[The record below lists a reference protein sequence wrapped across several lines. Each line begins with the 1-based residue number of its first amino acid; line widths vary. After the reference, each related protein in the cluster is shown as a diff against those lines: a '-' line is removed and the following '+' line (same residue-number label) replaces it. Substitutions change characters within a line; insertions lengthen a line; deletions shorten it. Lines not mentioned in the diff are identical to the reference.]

1 MSPPCGS
8 RDLLSAAPAVCIT
21 LARRR
26 DLSERA
32 YGRRKEEVETRT
44 RKEGQEGA
52 DGEAAAT
59 VAATDESTDSSA
71 ASDESTDSSAA
82 SDESTDSSAAS
93 RVDTLTAEP
102 ARRGALTEMVPVRFD
117 TQMLADVRARAA
129 SDHRSVSSWIRHA
142 VDLELRTRSLITTN
156 QRHRLEILNRR

>member
-1 MSPPCGS
+1 MAGGKKKSKH
-8 RDLLSAAPAVCIT
+8 
-21 LARRR
+21 
-26 DLSERA
+26 ERA
-32 YGRRKEEVETRT
+32 KRDKKAPTAKPT
-44 RKEGQEGA
+44 PP
-52 DGEAAAT
+52 

-71 ASDESTDSSAA
+71 ATDESTDSSAA

-129 SDHRSVSSWIRHA
+129 SDHRSVSSWIRRA
-142 VDLELRTRSLITTN
+142 VDLEL
-156 QRHRLEILNRR
+156 QREA